1 MERAILIIGTFDT
14 KGEELNF
21 IKEEIA
27 KRGIKTITLDAG
39 ILSPSP
45 AYVTISNEQVA
56 AAGGEAINKLVQE
69 KDRGH
74 AVEVMAKGAAQIARE
89 LFAQGQISGV
99 ISLGGGSGT
108 VIGTSAMRNLP
119 IGVPK
124 VMVSSMASGNTRPY
138 VGVSDITMMF
148 SVVDISG
155 LNRISRRI
163 LQNAAQ
169 AICGMVPEKF
179 EKESHERPLI
189 AATMFGV
196 TTPCVV
202 EAQRLLEEEGY
213 EVLVFH
219 ANGAGGMAM
228 EQLMGEGQIQGVL
241 DITTT
246 ELADELCG
254 GKCSAGPNRL
264 EKAGEMGIPQ
274 VVVPGAMDMVNY
286 FPDSIP
292 SQFHNRLFYVHN
304 PATTLMRTN
313 EEENRH
319 LAQIMAQ
326 KLSRARGPV
335 AVYIPLKG
343 FSAIDAAGKPFYFP
357 EANRAFVETLKNNL
371 PRHIPVVEL
380 DLHINDPLFAS
391 QIAQALLRFIQ
402 NPQAKRQEF

>member
-1 MERAILIIGTFDT
+1 MGKAILIIGTFDT
-14 KGEELNF
+14 KAEELNF
-21 IKEEIA
+21 VQEQISTQ
-27 KRGIKTITLDAG
+27 GIKNITLDAG

-45 AYVTISNEQVA
+45 ACVTISNEQVA
-56 AAGGEAINKLVQE
+56 AAGGEPISALVQK

-74 AVEVMAKGAAQIARE
+74 AVTVMAKGAAKITKE
-89 LFAQGQISGV
+89 LFEQGKISGV

-108 VIGTSAMRNLP
+108 VIGTSVMRKLP
-119 IGVPK
+119 IGIPK

-138 VGVSDITMMF
+138 VGTSDIVMIF

-163 LQNAAQ
+163 LKNAAL
-169 AICGMVPEKF
+169 AICGMVKEKY
-179 EKESHERPLI
+179 ETERLERPLI

-196 TTPCVV
+196 TTPCVI
-202 EAQRLLEEEGY
+202 EAKSILEQEGY

-228 EQLMGEGQIQGVL
+228 EQLIGEGQIQAVL

-264 EKAGEMGIPQ
+264 EKAGEKGIPQ

-286 FPDSIP
+286 FPDSVP
-292 SQFHNRLFYVHN
+292 EQFRHRLFYVHN

-313 EEENRH
+313 EDENRQ
-319 LAQIMAQ
+319 LAEIMGR
-326 KLSRARGPV
+326 KLSQAKGPV

-343 FSAIDAAGKPFYFP
+343 FSAIDAPGQPFFFP
-357 EANRAFVETLKNNL
+357 EANQAFMRALKNYLL
-371 PRHIPVVEL
+371 PSIPVMEM
-380 DLHINDPLFAS
+380 DLHINDPAFARE
-391 QIAQALLRFIQ
+391 IALALLGFLK
-402 NPQAKRQEF
+402 NLK